1 MSDTKRQE
9 TRDRSLEAALDL
21 ERVAIRAKVGMGG
34 KEGRARYEAITRILH
49 TLRSGIA
56 SSREIA
62 IAEAEGRRIL
72 RKPFF

>member
-1 MSDTKRQE
+1 
-9 TRDRSLEAALDL
+9 
-21 ERVAIRAKVGMGG
+21 MGG